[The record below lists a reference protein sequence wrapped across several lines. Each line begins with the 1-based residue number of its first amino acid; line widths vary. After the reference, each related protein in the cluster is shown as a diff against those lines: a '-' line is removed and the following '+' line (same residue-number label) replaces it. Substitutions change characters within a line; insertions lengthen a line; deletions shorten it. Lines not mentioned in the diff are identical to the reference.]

1 MTTSA
6 LPTSLRPLV
15 EYLDGLTGRPE
26 LKEVSDRLA
35 AAEIGFEDLR
45 ELAIFDDQTYR
56 RNTVAEGPWY
66 SLLVLCWRSGQRSPI
81 HDHAQSVCAF
91 KVLTGVCSETVY
103 EIAACGQVYP
113 IHTDNRMPGSIVAT
127 QDADIHQVSNLQPAP
142 SDLVTLHLYSPP
154 LKAMNRY
161 SITGEQLRPFS
172 AAGSFDA
179 DMYVI

>member
-1 MTTSA
+1 MTVSA
-6 LPTSLRPLV
+6 LPASLRPLV
-15 EYLDGLTGRPE
+15 DYLDGLTGRPE
-26 LKEVSDRLA
+26 LMEVSHRLA
-35 AAEIGFEDLR
+35 ATQIGLEDLR
-45 ELAIFDDQTYR
+45 ELAIFDEQTYR
-56 RNTVAEGPWY
+56 RNT
-66 SLLVLCWRSGQRSPI
+66 
-81 HDHAQSVCAF
+81 
-91 KVLTGVCSETVY
+91 TGVCSETVY

-113 IHTDNRMPGSIVAT
+113 VHTDNRMPGAIVAT

-161 SITGEQLRPFS
+161 SLTGEQLRPFS